1 MTHCPKHVMTPK
13 QWDDF
18 RWEITIA
25 LAITGYSAVMATED
39 HARAMAKLGSTPEE
53 RANGERRLSII
64 QECLDQR
71 DGLQ

>member
-1 MTHCPKHVMTPK
+1 MTIRPEDVMTTK

-18 RWEITIA
+18 RWEITVA

-64 QECLDQR
+64 RECLDQR
-71 DGLQ
+71 DGLR